1 MLDLRSTVERSDQGT
16 SGIDDTLRTTIRKS
30 KTYGRL
36 LTTLYQPHSMR
47 ATNEYDFNGNGIID
61 PEEREIMIEDRRRK
75 MEDADAKRDAQRRM
89 TWFALSGMVLYPL
102 AIILASALGYSEAAG
117 LIADIATVY
126 VVAVS
131 GVTAAYFGF
140 NAMESNK

>member
-1 MLDLRSTVERSDQGT
+1 MTKDDYDL
-16 SGIDDTLRTTIRKS
+16 
-30 KTYGRL
+30 
-36 LTTLYQPHSMR
+36 
-47 ATNEYDFNGNGIID
+47 NGNGRID
-61 PEEREIMIEDRRRK
+61 PEEREIMLEDRRRR

-102 AIILASALGYSEAAG
+102 AIILASALGYSEAAS

-140 NAMESNK
+140 NAMESRNE

>member
-1 MLDLRSTVERSDQGT
+1 MTKEDYDL
-16 SGIDDTLRTTIRKS
+16 
-30 KTYGRL
+30 
-36 LTTLYQPHSMR
+36 
-47 ATNEYDFNGNGIID
+47 NGNGVID
-61 PEEREIMIEDRRRK
+61 PEEREIMLEDRRRK

-89 TWFALSGMVLYPL
+89 TWFALAGMVLYPL
-102 AIILASALGYSEAAG
+102 AILTASLLGLTDAAG

-140 NAMESNK
+140 NAMEANK

>member
-1 MLDLRSTVERSDQGT
+1 M
-16 SGIDDTLRTTIRKS
+16 
-30 KTYGRL
+30 
-36 LTTLYQPHSMR
+36 
-47 ATNEYDFNGNGIID
+47 TNEYDFNGNGIID

-89 TWFALSGMVLYPL
+89 TWFALAGMVMYPL
-102 AIILASALGYSEAAG
+102 AILLASLMGYSEAAG
-117 LIADIATVY
+117 FIADIATVY

>member
-1 MLDLRSTVERSDQGT
+1 MAVTDYDL
-16 SGIDDTLRTTIRKS
+16 
-30 KTYGRL
+30 
-36 LTTLYQPHSMR
+36 
-47 ATNEYDFNGNGIID
+47 NGNGVID

-89 TWFALSGMVLYPL
+89 TWFALAGMVLYPL
-102 AIILASALGYSEAAG
+102 AILLASVLGFSEAAM

-140 NAMESNK
+140 NAMESRNTE

>member
-1 MLDLRSTVERSDQGT
+1 MTKDDYDLNNNGKIDLDE
-16 SGIDDTLRTTIRKS
+16 K
-30 KTYGRL
+30 
-36 LTTLYQPHSMR
+36 
-47 ATNEYDFNGNGIID
+47 
-61 PEEREIMIEDRRRK
+61 EIMLEDRYRR
-75 MEDADAKRDAQRRM
+75 MEDADAKRDAQRQM

-102 AIILASALGYSEAAG
+102 AILVASWLGLSDAAM

-140 NAMESNK
+140 NAMEASK

>member
-1 MLDLRSTVERSDQGT
+1 MALE
-16 SGIDDTLRTTIRKS
+16 
-30 KTYGRL
+30 
-36 LTTLYQPHSMR
+36 
-47 ATNEYDFNGNGIID
+47 EYDINGNGKID
-61 PEEREIMIEDRRRK
+61 RDERAIMLEDRRRK

-89 TWFALSGMVLYPL
+89 TWFALAGMVLYPV
-102 AIILASALGYSEAAG
+102 AILIASLLGLDAAAG

-140 NAMESNK
+140 NAMEAGSK

>member
-1 MLDLRSTVERSDQGT
+1 MEVS
-16 SGIDDTLRTTIRKS
+16 
-30 KTYGRL
+30 
-36 LTTLYQPHSMR
+36 
-47 ATNEYDFNGNGIID
+47 EYDLNANGKID
-61 PEEREIMIEDRRRK
+61 PDEREIMIEDRRRK

-102 AIILASALGYSEAAG
+102 AILVASLLGLTDAAA

-140 NAMESNK
+140 NAMEAGK

>member
-1 MLDLRSTVERSDQGT
+1 M
-16 SGIDDTLRTTIRKS
+16 
-30 KTYGRL
+30 
-36 LTTLYQPHSMR
+36 
-47 ATNEYDFNGNGIID
+47 TNEYDFNGNGIID
-61 PEEREIMIEDRRRK
+61 PEEREIMMEDRRRK

-89 TWFALSGMVLYPL
+89 TWFALAGMVMYPL
-102 AIILASALGYSEAAG
+102 AILLASLMGYSEAAG

-140 NAMESNK
+140 NAMESRNE